1 MAGTT
6 TSSPLSNTDSI
17 DTRINETRMREFSDV
32 MMAQSDGTYKPP
44 VEEITRIADDKTYA
58 GYGINDIVEMDN
70 LFTQHIQKYL
80 NETNNIIMMNDV
92 VTSNEYLN
100 TTMDTEFQRVAQL
113 TDKTRNTIYKTRSS
127 YMLKKYQIAYNKF
140 ISGILQFTLFVAILL
155 IACLAAWRQGLE
167 IPENAKKAL
176 WQSPTLL
183 ISCASVLVVF
193 YLFIVILL
201 FKKYQSRR
209 KDDWDKYYFS
219 TMEKGGNTNE
229 GICLSWAVIGLMVF
243 VAIVLFIVWVSSSS
257 SSSSPP

>member
-1 MAGTT
+1 MSETT

-17 DTRINETRMREFSDV
+17 DTRINETRMREFSDI

-44 VEEITRIADDKTYA
+44 VDEITRIADDKTYA

-70 LFTQHIQKYL
+70 LFTNHIQKYL

-100 TTMDTEFQRVAQL
+100 TTMDTEFQRVSHL
-113 TDKTRNTIYKTRSS
+113 TDKTRNTIYKTRNS

-140 ISGILQFTLFVAILL
+140 ISGILQFTLFVAIAL
-155 IACLAAWRQGLE
+155 IVFLAAWRQGLE
-167 IPENAKKAL
+167 LPANVAKAF

-183 ISCASVLVVF
+183 LTCALVLVVL

-201 FKKYQSRR
+201 YKNYQMRR
-209 KDDWDKYYFS
+209 KDDWDKYYFAS
-219 TMEKGGNTNE
+219 M
-229 GICLSWAVIGLMVF
+229 
-243 VAIVLFIVWVSSSS
+243 
-257 SSSSPP
+257 